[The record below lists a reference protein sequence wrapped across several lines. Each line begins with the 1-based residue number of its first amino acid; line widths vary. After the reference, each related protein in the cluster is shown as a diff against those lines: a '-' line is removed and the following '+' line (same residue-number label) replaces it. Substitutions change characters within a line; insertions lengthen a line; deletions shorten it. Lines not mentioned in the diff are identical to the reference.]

1 MIYLNRAHLET
12 LGWHWHE
19 LLDVVRS
26 SVSIIQHNDYAQPLK
41 PYLRY
46 GDLKNRIIAMPAYV
60 GGDVE
65 VAGIK
70 WIASFPENIKRGIPR
85 AHSTTILN
93 DSESG
98 KPTCAINT
106 SLVSVV
112 RTAAVS
118 GVVVDK
124 YLRRCPGSKKLNVG
138 IVGFGPIGR
147 MHLEMI
153 GAILGDRIA
162 QVNIYDLNPISQ
174 DDVPISLRS
183 KVQICDAW
191 QAAYT
196 NADIF
201 ITATVAKDRY
211 INLAPKP
218 GSLQLN
224 VSLRDYMPMLRRF
237 MDVIIVDSWTE
248 VCREN
253 TDIEQMHLSMHLKK
267 EDTCS
272 IAEFLQHDEVSNG
285 QQVYMFNPMGMA
297 VFDIAVASYYHR
309 KAMANNVGVV
319 LED

>member
-1 MIYLNRAHLET
+1 M
-12 LGWHWHE
+12 
-19 LLDVVRS
+19 
-26 SVSIIQHNDYAQPLK
+26 SIIHNNDYAQPLK

-46 GDLKNRIIAMPAYV
+46 CDLKNRIIAMPAYV
-60 GGDVE
+60 GGDIE

-93 DSESG
+93 DSDSG

-118 GVVVDK
+118 GVVVNK
-124 YLRRCPGSKKLNVG
+124 YLSLCKGKEKFNVG
-138 IVGFGPIGR
+138 IIGFGPVGR

-153 GAILGDRIA
+153 NAILGNRIA
-162 QVNIYDLNPISQ
+162 QVNIYDLNPISP

-191 QAAYT
+191 QAAYVD
-196 NADIF
+196 ADIF
-201 ITATVAKDRY
+201 ITATVAKERY
-211 INLAPKP
+211 IDLAPKP

-224 VSLRDYMPMLRRF
+224 ISLRDYMPSLREF
-237 MDVIIVDSWTE
+237 MDVVIVDSWTE

-253 TDIEQMHLSMHLKK
+253 TDIEQMHLAMHLTK
-267 EDTCS
+267 EDTHS
-272 IAEFLQHDEVSNG
+272 IAEFLQHEKVSNG